1 MLWIKCQTLPHHT
14 SLLTLPVASSLAA
27 ITPRSPPLP
36 SPHYHL
42 PTIMSSPL
50 KKNRKTNHEP
60 SYLRD
65 ERLARDGARHPNNAR
80 QQNTTT
86 QASLAPQVANNIS
99 LIPPSGGTISRY
111 STFLAHRA
119 VATNHGISSHES
131 SAAAS
136 SPDVDGLDLDNHGL
150 LTHAELSSLYGA
162 ENAGLFNHLGADE
175 DDEDDCI
182 LDPVSDA

>member
-1 MLWIKCQTLPHHT
+1 
-14 SLLTLPVASSLAA
+14 
-27 ITPRSPPLP
+27 
-36 SPHYHL
+36 
-42 PTIMSSPL
+42 MSSPL

-86 QASLAPQVANNIS
+86 QPSSGPQVANNIS
-99 LIPPSGGTISRY
+99 PIPPSGGTISRY

-136 SPDVDGLDLDNHGL
+136 SPDVDGQDLDNHGP

-182 LDPVSDA
+182 LDPVSDAEYTPQVRLWIAQLLGRNC